1 MFRLNKRFTLFSSVL
16 LLAACGSKLLWEAR
30 YTPSG
35 PKSVTATSTDPT
47 NNSYIGSGVRVGL
60 LEDSTPEYQALML
73 KYDASG
79 TLLWQS
85 ELPDAAMILAI
96 APVNTEVIAVVT
108 GIRGVPKNATNS
120 KSSAL
125 WLVSATTGAPIQEVT
140 RFDNPASADNFH
152 KLKVINQRIYLARGS
167 NDIDCAMLIECD
179 YHNASGTLQIYNAQG
194 TLLNQHH
201 YNKDIADFDVSADNT
216 VSVALYGQA
225 VEVQAL
231 DAGLQP
237 LWSAS
242 MPTRNFYQCALPSIR
257 RQAGNTHLLCDGGLV
272 KLDSTGTP
280 LFDIHFDDLVGN
292 GPTGNNGAETASFWH
307 YNGLMDIT
315 DSGDIFVAKTRPT
328 AYIPGENGFELGP
341 VTLYATASL
350 KSDAVL
356 MKINGGTGDILWS
369 DDVNTPLSVSDE
381 NLQSFYY
388 SPLGLSISGNK
399 VLLTIQAIGAA
410 YDYCYNLQ
418 DWSSYFPNTCHLDH
432 YIEQYGKTFAYA
444 ENSGARLT
452 ELRHSI
458 AHPRQAN
465 LDAQGKLVVAGDME
479 SGYVTTM
486 TEYVASGHHENAHVD
501 YSDSSDIVVQKSQF

>member
-1 MFRLNKRFTLFSSVL
+1 MYRLNKRFTLISSAL

-35 PKSVTATSTDPT
+35 PKSVTAISMDQT
-47 NNSYIGSGVRVGL
+47 NNSYIGSGIRQGL
-60 LEDSTPEYQALML
+60 LGDSTPEYQALML

-79 TLLWQS
+79 ALLWQS

-96 APVNTEVIAVVT
+96 APVNAEVIAVAT
-108 GIRGVPKNATNS
+108 GIRGVPNGAVNT

-125 WLVSATTGAPIQEVT
+125 WLVSATTGEPLQEVT
-140 RFDNPASADNFH
+140 QFDGPASADSFH

-167 NDIDCAMLIECD
+167 NDIDCAVLMECD
-179 YHNASGTLQIYNAQG
+179 YHNVSATLQVYDVQG
-194 TLLNQHH
+194 TLLSQHH
-201 YNKDIADFDVSADNT
+201 YNKDIADFDVSVDNT

-231 DAGLQP
+231 DQGLQT
-237 LWSAS
+237 LWSS
-242 MPTRNFYQCALPSIR
+242 SLPTRNFYQCALPSIR

-272 KLDSTGTP
+272 KLNSTGTP
-280 LFDIHFDDLVGN
+280 LFDIHFDELVGN
-292 GPTGNNGAETASFWH
+292 GTTGSTSAETASFWH
-307 YNGLMDIT
+307 YNGFLEIA

-328 AYIPGENGFELGP
+328 AFIPAENGAEVGP

-356 MKINGGTGDILWS
+356 MKINGDTGDILWS
-369 DDVNTPLSVSDE
+369 DDVNTPLSVSDG

-388 SPLGLSISGNK
+388 SPLGLNMSGSK
-399 VLLTIQAIGAA
+399 VLLTFQAIGAT
-410 YDYCYNLQ
+410 YDYCYNLE

-432 YIEQYGKTFAYA
+432 YVEQYGKTIAYG
-444 ENSGARLT
+444 ENSGARLA
-452 ELRHSI
+452 ELRHNI
-458 AHPRQAN
+458 AHPRQVK

-486 TEYVASGHHENAHVD
+486 TEYVASGHHEDNYVNYA
-501 YSDSSDIVVQKSQF
+501 DSSDIVVQKSQF